1 MKPRVTIIGSFLSPY
16 VRKVLA
22 VLNLKGIDYEIDPI
36 VAFLGDERFSKLSP
50 VRRIPV
56 FIDDRVTLCDSTV
69 ICEYLE
75 ERYPSPRLYPVDIA
89 DRARARWLEEYA
101 DTRMGDVFIWQLF
114 NQVSIGPY
122 VFGRKTDEALLKKAI
137 DEEIPQVLGYLES
150 QLPAQGFLFGD
161 LSVADIAIAVFF
173 RNAGFA
179 RYTVD
184 AARWPKSAAYVERVL
199 AEDCL
204 TRLRPFEEK
213 ILRTPIPQH
222 RAVLA
227 EMGASLTKESLGT
240 DKPRA
245 GLMRI

>member
-1 MKPRVTIIGSFLSPY
+1 MPRVTIIGSFLSPY

-36 VAFLGDERFSKLSP
+36 VAFLGNERFSELSP

-56 FIDDRVTLCDSTV
+56 LIDDRVTLCDSTV

-75 ERYPSPRLYPVDIA
+75 ERYPQPRLYPTDVA

-122 VFGRKTDEALLKKAI
+122 VFGRKTDEALLKKAT
-137 DEEIPQVLGYLES
+137 DEEIPQVLGYIES
-150 QLPAQGFLFGD
+150 QLPAHGFLFGD
-161 LSVADIAIAVFF
+161 LTVADITIAAFF

-179 RYTVD
+179 RYKVD
-184 AARWPKSAAYVERVL
+184 AARWPRTAAYVERVL

-204 TRLRPFEEK
+204 ARLRPFEEK

-227 EMGASLTKESLGT
+227 EIGAVITKETYGT
-240 DKPRA
+240 DKPRT